1 MECCICLETLARHKN
16 ISFGCCSAVMCRGCA
31 IRSHK
36 CPLCRAI
43 PYWVVE
49 WAKHADSLLLA
60 VQCEKDRH
68 ANAQTRLKK
77 NKIYIKTLK
86 DEIQIL
92 KKKAK

>member
-1 MECCICLETLARHKN
+1 MIAPIVYMECCVCLETLEKHKN
-16 ISFGCCSAVMCRGCA
+16 ISFGCCSAILCRGCA
-31 IRSHK
+31 IRSPK
-36 CPLCRAI
+36 CPMCRAI

-77 NKIYIKTLK
+77 
-86 DEIQIL
+86 
-92 KKKAK
+92 KAK